1 MSNVRKG
8 MGGDNVPEIY
18 RGEGYP
24 GGCKYPPETIKHE
37 VSGASG
43 KAKMNFTHP
52 PLGPEQH
59 YVDSEE
65 GGAMLPAA
73 EGDKGEHGEPGH
85 HADGDGKKPRHRST
99 SGVPGHT
106 LTGN

>member
-1 MSNVRKG
+1 MSNVMKG
-8 MGGDNVPEIY
+8 KGGGGVPEIY
-18 RGEGYP
+18 KGEGHP
-24 GGCKYPPETIKHE
+24 GGCKYPPETIKSE

-65 GGAMLPAA
+65 GGAKLPAA
-73 EGDKGEHGEPGH
+73 EGDTGEHGEPGH
-85 HADGDGKKPRHRST
+85 AADGKKPKHRST

>member
-8 MGGDNVPEIY
+8 GHGGSVPAIY
-18 RGEGYP
+18 EGEGHP
-24 GGCKYPPETIKHE
+24 GACKYPPETITRE

-43 KAKMNFTHP
+43 KAKMNWTHE

-65 GGAMLPAA
+65 GGAKLPGA
-73 EGDKGEHGEPGH
+73 EGDTGEHGEPGH
-85 HADGDGKKPRHRST
+85 KAGGMKKPRHRSV
-99 SGVPGHT
+99 SGTPGHT
-106 LTGN
+106 LQGS